1 MTDSPGVSR
10 RRLLAAATAAVA
22 LPTTVGAADGS
33 ATAASG
39 SDAGTAA
46 QRETFRLESRVNGW
60 EGVAPE
66 AIAGERNPTLRL
78 TESEEYEIV
87 WENVDGVSHNLIVR
101 DESGERVAETETV
114 GEEGET
120 RSVTFTAT
128 AELSGYRCG
137 LHPSTMDGDIAF
149 GGAETTAETTTETA
163 TETTTATAEETT
175 AVTETPDDGDGADG
189 DDGSDGDAGDSDGGG
204 QPGFGLLA
212 AAAGL
217 LGGLG
222 LRRRRD

>member
-1 MTDSPGVSR
+1 MSDRSPATR
-10 RRLLAAATAAVA
+10 RRFLAASAAAVAIPTIAGAASATSGTDADAATAS
-22 LPTTVGAADGS
+22 T
-33 ATAASG
+33 
-39 SDAGTAA
+39 
-46 QRETFRLESRVNGW
+46 QQETFRLESHVNGW

-66 AIAGERNPTLRL
+66 SIAGERNPTLRL
-78 TESEEYEIV
+78 TEGEEYEVV
-87 WENVDGVSHNLIVR
+87 WENVDGVSHNFLVR
-101 DESGERVAETETV
+101 TDGGERVAETETV

-128 AELSGYRCG
+128 ADLSGYRCG

-149 GGAETTAETTTETA
+149 GEAETTTETTEETTTETA
-163 TETTTATAEETT
+163 TETTATETT
-175 AVTETPDDGDGADG
+175 TAAPTTTTITTEDGG
-189 DDGSDGDAGDSDGGG
+189 GDSDGGG

-222 LRRRRD
+222 LRCRRD